1 MTKDTYQ
8 FLVEV
13 DVLNGKNM
21 FARLMDTEGRI
32 LVEAVRDCGEL
43 LIPIEYEPQ
52 AKELIGAD
60 SLRQRID
67 TLGFLSFLLDNMH
80 AATQLEYRSRLG
92 QLLAL
97 YRKPYGQKYFAEVVG
112 EKQSHINNIEM
123 GRAKVTLRNILEIV
137 ARWEERNREDSRD
150 A

>member
-1 MTKDTYQ
+1 MVNENYQ

-13 DVLNGKNM
+13 EVKGKDVS
-21 FARLMDTEGRI
+21 ARLLDSDGRT
-32 LVEAVRDCGEL
+32 LVEAKRDCGAL

-52 AKELIGAD
+52 AKELIGVD

-67 TLGFLSFLLDNMH
+67 TLGFLAFLLDNMH
-80 AATQLEYRSRLG
+80 AATQLEYRARLG

-137 ARWEERNREDSRD
+137 TRWEQNREDSK
-150 A
+150 

>member
-1 MTKDTYQ
+1 MVNENYQ

-13 DVLNGKNM
+13 EVKGKDVS
-21 FARLMDTEGRI
+21 ARLLDIEERT
-32 LVEAVRDCGEL
+32 LVEAKRDCGAL
-43 LIPIEYEPQ
+43 LIPVEYEPQ
-52 AKELIGAD
+52 AKELIGVD

-67 TLGFLSFLLDNMH
+67 TLGFLAFLLDNMH

-92 QLLAL
+92 QLLAM

-137 ARWEERNREDSRD
+137 ARWEERNREDSKD

>member
-1 MTKDTYQ
+1 MVNENYQ

-13 DVLNGKNM
+13 EVKGKDM
-21 FARLMDTEGRI
+21 SARLLDSDGRT
-32 LVEAVRDCGEL
+32 LVEAVRDCGAL
-43 LIPIEYEPQ
+43 LIPVEYEPQ
-52 AKELIGAD
+52 AKELIGVD

>member
-1 MTKDTYQ
+1 MVNENYQ

-13 DVLNGKNM
+13 EVKGKDVS
-21 FARLMDTEGRI
+21 ARLLDIEERI
-32 LVEAVRDCGEL
+32 LVEAKRDCGAL
-43 LIPIEYEPQ
+43 LIPVEYEPQ
-52 AKELIGAD
+52 AKELIGVD

-67 TLGFLSFLLDNMH
+67 TLGFLAFLLDNMH

-92 QLLAL
+92 QLLAM

-137 ARWEERNREDSRD
+137 TRWEERNREDSKN